1 MEGISIR
8 QKLILGCVVPLL
20 ALLALLAL
28 LVGASQAMSQL
39 MTGMN
44 AMYQGRWYSSR
55 SSNRLPIS
63 TRSR

>member
-20 ALLALLAL
+20 ALVL
-28 LVGASQAMSQL
+28 LVIGAIQAMSQL
-39 MTGMN
+39 MAGMN
-44 AMYQGRWYSSR
+44 SMYQGRWCSSR
-55 SSNRLPIS
+55 SSSRSPIS

>member
-8 QKLILGCVVPLL
+8 QKLILGCVVP
-20 ALLALLAL
+20 LLALLAL

-44 AMYQGRWYSSR
+44 AMYRGRWYSSR

>member
-28 LVGASQAMSQL
+28 WAWLVAS
-39 MTGMN
+39 MN
-44 AMYQGRWYSSR
+44 AMY
-55 SSNRLPIS
+55 
-63 TRSR
+63 